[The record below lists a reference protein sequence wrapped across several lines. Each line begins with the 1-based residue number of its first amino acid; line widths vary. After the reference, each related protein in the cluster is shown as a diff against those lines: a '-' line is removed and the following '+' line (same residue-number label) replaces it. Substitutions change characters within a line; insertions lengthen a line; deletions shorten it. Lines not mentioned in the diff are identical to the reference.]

1 MPLVRRIAVL
11 VGSALLSILGVLTL
25 VFFLTRLSGDP
36 AELMSPP
43 GAPQSTIDETREN
56 LGLDQPLP
64 VQYVSFLADAVRG
77 DFGESYYWQTDAM
90 DLVKDHL
97 GPTLVL
103 AGTAAVVAIVVG
115 VTSGMVAAS
124 LHGRIAD
131 RALMVGALIGQ
142 AIPSFWLAP
151 MLILI
156 VSVKLGWTPT
166 GGMEGWRAFILP
178 TIALASFQLAVLFRM
193 TRASALEVLNQDHVR
208 LARAKGAGRVRVA
221 RAHVLP
227 STALPVMTVAGLAV
241 ASLIGGSVIV
251 ERIFSW
257 PGMGNLMI
265 DAVEE
270 RDFPVVQCVA
280 VVYAVAF
287 VAINTIVDLLYGVA
301 DPRTRKELGR

>member
-1 MPLVRRIAVL
+1 MPVVRRAAVL
-11 VGSALLSILGVLTL
+11 VGSALLSIFGVLTI

-56 LGLDQPLP
+56 LGLDRPLV
-64 VQYVSFLADAVRG
+64 VQYASFLSDAIRG

-90 DLVKDHL
+90 SLVRSHL
-97 GPTLVL
+97 GATLAL
-103 AGTAAVVAIVVG
+103 AGTAALFAIVVG
-115 VTSGMVAAS
+115 VITGMLAAS
-124 LHGRIAD
+124 LHGRIVD
-131 RALMVGALIGQ
+131 RLLMVGALIGQ
-142 AIPSFWLAP
+142 AIPAFWLAP
-151 MLILI
+151 MLILV
-156 VSVKLGWTPT
+156 VSVHLGWTPT
-166 GGMEGWRAFILP
+166 GGKDDWRSFILP

-208 LARAKGAGRVRVA
+208 LARAKGAGRIRVA

-227 STALPVMTVAGLAV
+227 STALPVMTVAGLAL

-280 VVYAVAF
+280 IVYAIAF
-287 VAINTIVDLLYGVA
+287 VVINTLVDLFYGIA
-301 DPRTRKELGR
+301 DPRTRQELGR